1 MIDLEALFQK
11 WPQGVYVLDEHNGVL
26 FANEKAAEITGYAS
40 EQVLDTPI
48 EQWLEGNGT
57 SIREEFVTGKV
68 SYLYEHPDIT
78 IPQWWLGS
86 SGEFLEVE
94 AKLTLIDLP
103 ERSLKLLTFEE
114 FDDPEQSLFF
124 IRKLA
129 SFAALSPQP
138 MAQVGL
144 DGTLEYCNE
153 SLNDLMLE
161 FGFSDSGFANVFP
174 DKWQDYAEQCLE
186 GGEPILAIER
196 EIEGH
201 WYHWNFHPIVDQ
213 VIPFV
218 LVIGLD
224 ISEHIKHQ
232 KSLESINRM
241 YAQANKQKSQFM
253 AALNNEM
260 QTPLSE
266 IQTHLELLNELSL
279 GDQEV
284 EWLRNIQFA
293 SKVLVSLVDD
303 SEDRLK
309 LETNTLVIR
318 QRSYNP
324 RYIAGQMLEML
335 APKIN
340 AKALKY
346 YLIIDPTLPRRFE
359 GDAKRFGQ
367 VIRVLLNNAIEY
379 TERGAVVLKLSRRVQ
394 NQSTFLRASVGDSG
408 CGISA
413 QKLSSLFS
421 DTANF
426 GHSLPALKK
435 IVQLMGGQI
444 GAQSIEGR
452 GSVFYMDIPCP
463 EGEEPAPVFEHALT
477 ACLNFADKLWSSTL
491 QTYLTFAGVEIVNK
505 TDADLL
511 FGDQQP
517 DPSVATNVYLSQI
530 PPKQNGWDYVLPSHC
545 PPRFVF
551 DLLQSVASGENHKSL
566 VEIEKESTEQQF
578 EFEPL
583 ELTVLLVDDDEKN
596 LTVFT
601 NLLTSLGCTVVQADS
616 GEAAMGQWFMSGGT
630 IQLILLDCK
639 MPVQDGYQ
647 IAEQLRSENFDG
659 PIIGMTT
666 RRYEDEIDDA
676 LRFSMTTCVTK
687 PLDAEDLYNL
697 ILDIF

>member
-1 MIDLEALFQK
+1 MIDLDALFQH

-26 FANEKAAEITGYAS
+26 FANDKAAEITGYAA
-40 EQVLDTPI
+40 EQLLDSPI
-48 EQWLEGNGT
+48 NQWLEGNGT

-68 SYLYEHPDIT
+68 SYLFDHPNIT

-86 SGEFLEVE
+86 NGEFLEVE
-94 AKLTLIDLP
+94 AKLSLINLP
-103 ERSLKLLTFEE
+103 DRSLKLLTFEE

-129 SFAALSPQP
+129 SFATLSPQP
-138 MAQVGL
+138 LAQVGM
-144 DGTLEYCNE
+144 DGALEYSND

-174 DKWQDYAEQCLE
+174 PKWQEYAEQCLATD
-186 GGEPILAIER
+186 EPVLGVEH
-196 EIEGH
+196 EIEAR
-201 WYHWNFHPIVDQ
+201 WFSWNFHPIFEQ
-213 VIPFV
+213 AIPFV
-218 LVIGLD
+218 LVIGQD
-224 ISEHIKHQ
+224 ISDHVKNQ

-253 AALNNEM
+253 TTLNAEM

-266 IQTHLELLNELSL
+266 IQTHLELLGELAL
-279 GDQEV
+279 GEQEV
-284 EWLRNIQFA
+284 EWLRNIQYA
-293 SKVLVSLVDD
+293 SKVLVSLVED

-309 LETNTLVIR
+309 LEANSLVIR

-324 RYIAGQMLEML
+324 RLVASQMLEML

-346 YLIIDPTLPRRFE
+346 YLMVDPTLPRRFE

-379 TERGAVVLKLSRRVQ
+379 TERGAVVLKLSRRQ
-394 NQSTFLRASVGDSG
+394 ENNQSFLRVSIGDSG

-413 QKLSSLFS
+413 VTLSKLFS

-435 IVQLMGGQI
+435 IAQLMGGQI
-444 GAQSIEGR
+444 GAQSIVGR

-463 EGEEPAPVFEHALT
+463 DESEPAPVFEQTIT
-477 ACLNFADKLWSSTL
+477 ACLEFADKLWSKTL
-491 QTYLTFAGVEIVNK
+491 HTYLAFAGVNIVSA
-505 TDADLL
+505 DQADLL

-517 DPSVATNVYLSQI
+517 NPSVATNVYLSQL
-530 PPKQNGWDYVLPSHC
+530 PPKDDGWDYVLPSHC

-551 DLLQSVASGENHKSL
+551 DLLQAVANGENRKSL
-566 VEIEKESTEQQF
+566 HELEKESAEQAF
-578 EFEPL
+578 DFEPL
-583 ELTVLLVDDDEKN
+583 ELNVLLVDDDEKN

-601 NLLTSLGCTVVQADS
+601 NLLTGLGCTVSQADS
-616 GEAAMGQWFMSGGT
+616 GEAALGQWFMSGGT
-630 IQLILLDCK
+630 VQLILLDCK

-647 IAEQLRSENFDG
+647 TAEQLRSENFEG

-676 LRFSMTTCVTK
+676 LRCGMTTCVTK